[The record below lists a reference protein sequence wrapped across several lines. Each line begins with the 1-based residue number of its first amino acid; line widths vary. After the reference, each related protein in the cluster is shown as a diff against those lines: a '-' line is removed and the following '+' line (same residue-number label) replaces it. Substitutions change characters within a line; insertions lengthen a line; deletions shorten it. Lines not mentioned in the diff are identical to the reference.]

1 MLLEEYIWVIQ
12 FFVLLLQYVG
22 ILRINMNLYVLYIN
36 YTQKHN
42 FEICFLIFAL
52 WILLGINFCLRHF
65 LSGPYFKTYIFY
77 EANSKQIFKWLVY
90 HKFNTDRNGILHRMI
105 FFISRIRSLLYKNW
119 HSNYIWI
126 WTLIAGRRG
135 ELISILYT
143 IIWRKLCHK
152 ITYF

>member
-1 MLLEEYIWVIQ
+1 M
-12 FFVLLLQYVG
+12 LLQYTG

-52 WILLGINFCLRHF
+52 WILLGVHFCLRHF
-65 LSGPYFKTYIFY
+65 LSGLYFKTWKLYFMKPILNRYLNDLYITNLTLIEMEY
-77 EANSKQIFKWLVY
+77 CIGWSSLSVEW
-90 HKFNTDRNGILHRMI
+90 
-105 FFISRIRSLLYKNW
+105 RSLLYKNW

-135 ELISILYT
+135 ELITILYT
-143 IIWRKLCHK
+143 LLFEGNYHK